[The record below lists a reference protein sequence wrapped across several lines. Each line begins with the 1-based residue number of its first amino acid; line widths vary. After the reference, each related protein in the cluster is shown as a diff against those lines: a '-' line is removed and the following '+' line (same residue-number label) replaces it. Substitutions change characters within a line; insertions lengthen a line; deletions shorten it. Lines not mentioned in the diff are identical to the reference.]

1 MAMDAATT
9 TLVGNLQSLIA
20 AAQTDVAA
28 PGATGAT
35 IAAAQE
41 VITQAQAVIATLTV
55 LASGTPAYAYT
66 VQAGPYGTETIF
78 SIAQRELGD
87 LTRYIDILRLNG
99 QSFIALTVGQVLLIP
114 TSE

>member
-9 TLVGNLQSLIA
+9 TLVGNLQSLIT
-20 AAQTDVAA
+20 AAQTDLAA

-41 VITQAQAVIATLTV
+41 VITQAQAVITTLSV
-55 LASGTPAYAYT
+55 LSSGTPAYAYT

-78 SIAQRELGD
+78 TIAQRELGD
-87 LTRYIDILRLNG
+87 LTRYVELLRLNG
-99 QSFIALTVGQVLLIP
+99 LAFIALEEGQVLLLP
-114 TSE
+114 QS

>member
-9 TLVGNLQSLIA
+9 TLVGNLQALIA
-20 AAQTDVAA
+20 AAQTDLAA

-41 VITQAQAVIATLTV
+41 VITQAQAVIATLSV
-55 LASGTPAYAYT
+55 LSGGTPADAYT

-78 SIAQRELGD
+78 AIAQREMGD
-87 LTRYIDILRLNG
+87 LTRYSLILKANNL
-99 QSFIALTVGQVLLIP
+99 SFIALTVGQVLLIP
-114 TSE
+114 QT